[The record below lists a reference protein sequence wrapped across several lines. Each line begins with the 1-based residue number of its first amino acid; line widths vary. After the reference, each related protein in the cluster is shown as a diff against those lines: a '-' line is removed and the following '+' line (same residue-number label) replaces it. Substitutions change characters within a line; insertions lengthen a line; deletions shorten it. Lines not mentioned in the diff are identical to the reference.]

1 MVIAELTVV
10 PLGTESTSLSSYV
23 AGCHQILKNQDKVKY
38 RLTPMG
44 TILEGKLDDVFEV
57 TKKMHE
63 VPFDNGALRV
73 TTNLK
78 IDDRRD
84 KKASMDKK
92 ISSVEEKLRWKIDI
106 IKDRKFVIKPAKLY
120 N

>member
-1 MVIAELTVV
+1 MIIAELTVV

-23 AGCHQILKNQDKVKY
+23 AGCHQILKNQDKIKY

-44 TILEGKLDDVFEV
+44 TILEGKLDDIFEI

-63 VPFDNGALRV
+63 LPFDNGAARV

-84 KKASMDKK
+84 KEATMNKK
-92 ISSVEEKLRWKIDI
+92 LNSVKEKVK
-106 IKDRKFVIKPAKLY
+106 
-120 N
+120 

>member
-1 MVIAELTVV
+1 MKMVIAELTIV

-23 AGCHQILKNQDKVKY
+23 AGCHQILKEQNKVMY

-44 TILEGKLDDVFEV
+44 TILEGKLDDIFEI

-63 VPFDNGALRV
+63 VPFDSGALRV

-84 KKASMDKK
+84 KEAKMEKK
-92 ISSVEEKLRWKIDI
+92 INSVAEKLK
-106 IKDRKFVIKPAKLY
+106 
-120 N
+120 

>member
-1 MVIAELTVV
+1 MVIAELTIV
-10 PLGTESTSLSSYV
+10 PLGTESTSLSNYV
-23 AGCHQILKNQDKVKY
+23 AGCHKILKGQDKVIY

-44 TILEGKLDDVFEV
+44 TILEGKLDDIFEI

-63 VPFDNGALRV
+63 VPFDKGALRV

-84 KKASMDKK
+84 KEAEMDKK
-92 ISSVEEKLRWKIDI
+92 INSVVEKLK
-106 IKDRKFVIKPAKLY
+106 
-120 N
+120 